1 MCWLGRAC
9 AHIGVAPPGAIQL
22 NIVFVIFRVC
32 HGGALERDQGNLPQF
47 ASRDGGIRG
56 HHPAPKPSTLQNVCQ
71 RRSEMVTR
79 DELVRLAGHVH
90 VQLAYA
96 RDIAS

>member
-32 HGGALERDQGNLPQF
+32 HHGADEVMQMGIGKGNVKDGGATKCVVRDR
-47 ASRDGGIRG
+47 A
-56 HHPAPKPSTLQNVCQ
+56 
-71 RRSEMVTR
+71 
-79 DELVRLAGHVH
+79 
-90 VQLAYA
+90 
-96 RDIAS
+96 